1 MLVEFKWVLS
11 REVVVVD
18 RTQVPRVL
26 IVDDDPI
33 MADIATAVLR
43 GIGVRD
49 VACAMDGAAALD
61 LLKSDTSVPD
71 LIMCDI
77 NMPTM
82 DGLSLMREL
91 ERLRFGGMFAVFSG
105 ESQAMRNAA
114 AQLAQQHD
122 LAYAGMVSKP
132 FTPAGARD
140 LLARY
145 RAYEPT
151 VPAPRR
157 PASRIGVAD
166 LREGIAAD
174 QLFVLYQPQAMATQP
189 QVVAGFEALVR
200 WDHPTFGVI
209 PPEDFIG
216 LAEECGLIEELTTS
230 VVGHVLADYP
240 KLAAAAGPDGLRVSV
255 NISVS
260 SLRELDLPGRMAALV
275 TAAGI
280 EPSRIVL
287 EVTESQC
294 LSTTDSL
301 EVLARLR
308 MAGFELSIDDFGTG
322 YSSMRQLQAAPF
334 SELKIDRHFISS
346 AVDDRAAL
354 AVLETSAELARKV
367 GLRSIA
373 EGVETREEWAT
384 VLNCGIDVVQGF
396 SVSRP
401 LTLDAALAFLRRA
414 GSSPSAV
421 DESSR

>member
-1 MLVEFKWVLS
+1 MG
-11 REVVVVD
+11 

-26 IVDDDPI
+26 IVDDDSI
-33 MADIATAVLR
+33 MADLAAAVLR

-49 VACAMDGAAALD
+49 VVHAIDGAAALV
-61 LLKSDTSVPD
+61 LLESDTSFPD

-91 ERLRFGGMFAVFSG
+91 EQLRFGGMFAVFSG
-105 ESQAMRNAA
+105 ESEAMRNVA

-151 VPAPRR
+151 VHAPRR
-157 PASRIGVAD
+157 SASRISVAD
-166 LREGIAAD
+166 LSEGIATD
-174 QLFVLYQPQAMATQP
+174 QLFVLYQPQVMATKP
-189 QVVAGFEALVR
+189 QVVTGFEALVR
-200 WDHPTFGVI
+200 WGHPTYGVV

-216 LAEECGLIEELTTS
+216 VAEECGLIEGLTAS
-230 VVGHVLADYP
+230 VVGHVLGDYP
-240 KLAAAAGPDGLRVSV
+240 KLAAATGSDGLRVSV

-275 TAAGI
+275 AAADI

-287 EVTESQC
+287 EVTESLG

-322 YSSMRQLQAAPF
+322 YSSLRQLQAAPF
-334 SELKIDRHFISS
+334 SELKIDRQFICS

-354 AVLETSAELARKV
+354 AVVETSAELARKV
-367 GLRSIA
+367 GLRSVA
-373 EGVETREEWAT
+373 EGVETREEWAIA
-384 VLNCGIDVVQGF
+384 LNCGVDVVQGF
-396 SVSRP
+396 ILSRP

-414 GSSPSAV
+414 GSNPSPV
-421 DESSR
+421 DEGSR